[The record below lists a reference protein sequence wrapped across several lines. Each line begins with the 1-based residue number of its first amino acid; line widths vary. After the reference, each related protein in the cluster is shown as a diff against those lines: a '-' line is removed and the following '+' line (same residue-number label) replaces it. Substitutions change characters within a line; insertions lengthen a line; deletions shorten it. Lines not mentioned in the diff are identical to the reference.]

1 MVKILYLLALTNEIL
16 VIALENC
23 EPHCTGLIEQS
34 GTEEELLG
42 EIQISF
48 VVFLLGHVYS
58 AFEQWKILVDTICRA
73 QRSLAQRPN
82 FYKTFIRTLHFHLK
96 ETPSDFFVDIVSR
109 NNFLVTTLKLLFEG
123 LREEEGVSAEL
134 RSRGEKFRLHL
145 EKYYS
150 WDFTYNEE
158 DDPVVVVM

>member
-1 MVKILYLLALTNEIL
+1 MLTL
-16 VIALENC
+16 
-23 EPHCTGLIEQS
+23 PHTTLGLIEQS

-42 EIQISF
+42 ELQISF

-58 AFEQWKILVDTICRA
+58 AFEQWKLLVDTICRA
-73 QRSLAQRPN
+73 QQSLVQRPN

-109 NNFLVTTLKLLFEG
+109 NNFLVTTLKSLFEG
-123 LREEEGVSAEL
+123 LREDDGVNSEL
-134 RSRGEKFRLHL
+134 RSRGEKFRAHL

-150 WDFTYNEE
+150 WDFSYCEE
-158 DDPVVVVM
+158 DDPVIVET